1 MGLERGEGT
10 TQRNGFLGRRSPQ
23 YEQNS
28 TKYGEESYLTTIQVV
43 MPPPK
48 KKKYRLRLCVDT
60 GRSSE
65 TAKAHR
71 G

>member
-1 MGLERGEGT
+1 MFITLAVLYSRGHLDDCFKVLVTNIG
-10 TQRNGFLGRRSPQ
+10 
-23 YEQNS
+23 
-28 TKYGEESYLTTIQVV
+28 
-43 MPPPK
+43 K

-60 GRSSE
+60 TAFGCSSE